1 MQKTVRLGRAAMLR
15 SQHILEHFIYCACHE
30 TRRRRERNIMCERRS
45 ALFGKPISESSRLMP
60 GSIMSSSPI
69 SSCASVC
76 CVTYGYATESRLVL

>member
-1 MQKTVRLGRAAMLR
+1 
-15 SQHILEHFIYCACHE
+15 
-30 TRRRRERNIMCERRS
+30 MCERRS